1 MIDATN
7 LKPPSRRRLVQKLS
21 RQSVYAGGVIII
33 SLLIGMVGYHVTAG
47 FGWVDSFENASML
60 LGGMGPVGPVE
71 GTTGKIFAGVFALYS
86 GLVFLA
92 VTALVLTPVFHH
104 VLHRFHWDATHP
116 E

>member
-1 MIDATN
+1 MIDARN
-7 LKPPSRRRLVQKLS
+7 LKPPSRKRLIQHLQQ
-21 RQSVYAGGVIII
+21 QSVYAGAILVG
-33 SLLIGMVGYHVTAG
+33 SLLIGMLGYHFTAG

-60 LGGMGPVGPVE
+60 LGGMGPVGTVD
-71 GTTGKIFAGVFALYS
+71 GTVGKIFAGLFALYS
-86 GLVFLA
+86 GLVFLV

>member
-1 MIDATN
+1 MIDAKN
-7 LKPPSRRRLVQKLS
+7 LKPPSRRRLVQHLS
-21 RQSVYAGGVIII
+21 RQSVYAGGVIAA
-33 SLLIGMVGYHVTAG
+33 SLVIGMIGYHVFAG

-60 LGGMGPVGPVE
+60 LGGMGPVGTVD
-71 GTTGKIFAGVFALYS
+71 GDSGKIFAGVFALYS

-92 VTALVLTPVFHH
+92 VTALILTPVLHH

>member
-1 MIDATN
+1 MIDAKN
-7 LKPPSRRRLVQKLS
+7 LKPPSQRRLAQKLTL
-21 RQSVYAGGVIII
+21 QAVYATGVIVV

-60 LGGMGPVGPVE
+60 LGGMGPVGAVE
-71 GTTGKIFAGVFALYS
+71 GTTGKIFAGLFALYS

-92 VTALVLTPVFHH
+92 VSALVLAPVFHY